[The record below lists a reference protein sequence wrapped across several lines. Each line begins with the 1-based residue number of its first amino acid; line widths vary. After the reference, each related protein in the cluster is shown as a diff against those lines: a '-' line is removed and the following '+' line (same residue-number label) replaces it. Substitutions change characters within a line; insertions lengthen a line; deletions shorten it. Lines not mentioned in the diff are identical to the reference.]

1 MSVVDAAQTTTAAKK
16 KKTDGRFWW
25 YLLRRVG
32 QGVIVILIV
41 TLIVFA
47 LLHLAM
53 PDGPATGI
61 LGMQATQAQIDAFNR
76 ANGFDLPVW
85 QQYLQ
90 FLGQLAVGDLGD
102 SFKLNRPV
110 ADAIGQRLPKT
121 LILALISM
129 VVALIVAIPMG
140 IFQAVRRGRASDYI
154 LTTWNFIVYS
164 TPSFFLGL
172 ILVIVFSQGLGLF
185 PAQAPQ
191 GETVGDVLAD
201 PAGLVLPVMT
211 AALAIIATFSRYMR
225 SSTIDNLSED
235 YVRTARAKGTPVAV
249 VVARHVVRNSLTPV
263 IAMLGYY
270 LPVMFGGMIVV
281 ESLFNYPGMGLLF
294 WTSAQTSDYPVL
306 LGCILVIAL
315 ATVIGSLLADI
326 IQALLD
332 PRTREEL
339 S

>member
-1 MSVVDAAQTTTAAKK
+1 MHAARSATAARPKN
-16 KKTDGRFWW
+16 TRFGW
-25 YLLRRVG
+25 YLARRIG
-32 QGVIVILIV
+32 QGLVVVLIV

-47 LLHLAM
+47 LLHLAL
-53 PDGPATGI
+53 PNGPAQGI
-61 LGMQATQAQIDAFNR
+61 LGMTASQEQIDAFNR
-76 ANGFDLPVW
+76 EHGFDQPVW
-85 QQYLQ
+85 RQYLT
-90 FLGQLAVGDLGD
+90 FLTQLLQGDLGD

-110 ADAIGQRLPKT
+110 ADVIAQRLPKT

-140 IFQAVRRGRASDYI
+140 IVQAVRRGKGLDTA
-154 LTTWNFIVYS
+154 LTTLNFIVYS

-172 ILVIVFSQGLGLF
+172 ILVIVFAQTLGWF

-191 GETVGDVLAD
+191 GDTVMEVLQKPLA
-201 PAGLVLPVMT
+201 LVLPVAT
-211 AALAIIATFSRYMR
+211 AAVGIIATLSRYMR

-235 YVRTARAKGTPVAV
+235 YVRTARAKGTPFAV
-249 VVARHVVRNSLTPV
+249 VVRRHVVRNSLTPV

-315 ATVIGSLLADI
+315 ATVVGSILADI
-326 IQALLD
+326 IQALLN
-332 PRTREEL
+332 PRTRAEI

>member
-1 MSVVDAAQTTTAAKK
+1 MTVQAAEAIPVH
-16 KKTDGRFWW
+16 KTERRSRAGAWW
-25 YLLRRVG
+25 FLLRRVV
-32 QGVIVILIV
+32 QGIIVILIV

-53 PDGPATGI
+53 PDGPAAGV
-61 LGMQATQAQIDAFNR
+61 LGLQATQEQIDAFNKE
-76 ANGFDLPVW
+76 NGFDLPLW
-85 QQYLQ
+85 QQYLHY
-90 FLGQLAVGDLGD
+90 LGRLVTGDLGS
-102 SFKLNRPV
+102 SFTLNRPV
-110 ADAIGQRLPKT
+110 SDLIGQRLPKT
-121 LILALISM
+121 LVLAVISM
-129 VVALIVAIPMG
+129 IVALAVAIPMG
-140 IFQAVRRGRASDYI
+140 VHQATHRGAFSDYAF
-154 LTTWNFIVYS
+154 TTWNFIVYS

-172 ILVIVFSQGLGLF
+172 VLVIVFAQALPWF

-191 GETVGDVLAD
+191 GSTVAEVLAN
-201 PAGLVLPVMT
+201 PAGLVLPVVT

-225 SSTIDNLSED
+225 SSTMDNLSED
-235 YVRTARAKGTPVAV
+235 YVRTARAKGTPMPV
-249 VVARHVVRNSLTPV
+249 VIRRHVLRNSLTPV

-306 LGCILVIAL
+306 LGCVLVIAV
-315 ATVIGSLLADI
+315 ATVIGSLLADL

-332 PRTREEL
+332 PRTRGGL

>member
-1 MSVVDAAQTTTAAKK
+1 MSVVDAAQPTAAKK
-16 KKTDGRFWW
+16 KSDSRFWW

-32 QGVIVILIV
+32 QGLIVILLV

-61 LGMQATQAQIDAFNR
+61 LGMQATQAQIDAFNK
-76 ANGFDLPVW
+76 AHGFDLPVW
-85 QQYLQ
+85 QQYLN
-90 FLGQLAVGDLGD
+90 FLGQIASGDLGD

-110 ADAIGQRLPKT
+110 SDAIAQRLPKT

-129 VVALIVAIPMG
+129 LVALIIAIPMG
-140 IFQAVRRGRASDYI
+140 IFQAVRRGRTSDYV

-172 ILVIVFSQGLGLF
+172 ILVIVFSQSLRIL

-191 GETVGDVLAD
+191 GESVAAVLAN
-201 PAGLVLPVMT
+201 PGGLVLPVLT
-211 AALAIIATFSRYMR
+211 AALSIIATFSRYMR

-306 LGCILVIAL
+306 LGCILIIAV

>member
-1 MSVVDAAQTTTAAKK
+1 MSVVDAAQPTAAKK
-16 KKTDGRFWW
+16 KTDSRFWW

-53 PDGPATGI
+53 PNGPATGV

-76 ANGFDLPVW
+76 ENGFDLPVW
-85 QQYLQ
+85 QQYLN
-90 FLGQLAVGDLGD
+90 FLGQVATGDLGD

-110 ADAIGQRLPKT
+110 SDAISQRLPKT

-129 VVALIVAIPMG
+129 LVALIVAIPMG
-140 IFQAVRRGRASDYI
+140 IFQAVRRGRTADYV

-172 ILVIVFSQGLGLF
+172 ILVIVFSQMLRIV

-191 GETVGDVLAD
+191 GETVAAVLAN
-201 PAGLVLPVMT
+201 PAGLVLPVLT
-211 AALAIIATFSRYMR
+211 AALGIIATFSRYMR
-225 SSTIDNLSED
+225 SATIDNLSED
-235 YVRTARAKGTPVAV
+235 YVRTARAKGTSVPV

-306 LGCILVIAL
+306 LGCILVIAV
-315 ATVIGSLLADI
+315 ATVVGSLLADI

>member
-1 MSVVDAAQTTTAAKK
+1 MSVVEQAQSAK
-16 KKTDGRFWW
+16 TRTPSGSRFWW
-25 YLLRRVG
+25 YLLRRIG
-32 QGVIVILIV
+32 QGVIVILLV

-47 LLHLAM
+47 LLHLAL
-53 PDGPATGI
+53 PEGPAVGV
-61 LGMQATQAQIDAFNR
+61 LGMQATQEQIDAFNR
-76 ANGFDLPVW
+76 ENGFDLPVW
-85 QQYLQ
+85 QQYLN
-90 FLGQLAVGDLGD
+90 FVAQLLRGDLGD

-121 LILALISM
+121 LMLALISM
-129 VVALIVAIPMG
+129 LVALVIAIPMG
-140 IFQAVRRGRASDYI
+140 IFQAVRRGKAADYI
-154 LTTWNFIVYS
+154 ITTWNFIVYS

-172 ILVIVFSQGLGLF
+172 ILVVVFAQWLRLV

-191 GETVGDVLAD
+191 GDTVLDVLAK
-201 PAGLVLPVMT
+201 PAGLVLPVVT
-211 AALAIIATFSRYMR
+211 AALGIIATFSRYMR
-225 SSTIDNLSED
+225 SATIDNLSED
-235 YVRTARAKGTPVAV
+235 YVRTARAKGTPVPV
-249 VVARHVVRNSLTPV
+249 VITRHVVRNSLTPV

-306 LGCILVIAL
+306 LGCIMVIAV

-332 PRTREEL
+332 PRTRGEL